1 VAAADEV
8 FWGSKQIEAEELM
21 GRVAFVTGGTRGIGA
36 GIAKRLQEDGYKVA
50 VCDVV
55 DEQIVKFKEETGIP
69 GYNINVADY
78 ASVAEGVKKV
88 EADVGPI
95 DILVNNAG
103 ITRDG
108 RFVKMTREKNW
119 DPVIAVN
126 LTSAFNTCN
135 VILPGMTER
144 KWGRIVNISSMNGQ
158 RGQFG
163 QCNYSATKA
172 GLIGLTRSL
181 ALECARAGVT
191 VNAVAP
197 GFILTEMT
205 AAMPKDILDAEV
217 QKIPVQRIGQP
228 EDIAAAVAFLA
239 SDDAGFITGQTLS
252 VNGGQLMP

>member
-1 VAAADEV
+1 MA
-8 FWGSKQIEAEELM
+8 
-21 GRVAFVTGGTRGIGA
+21 RVALVTGGTRGIGA
-36 GIAKRLQEDGYKVA
+36 AIAKRFKADGVNVA

-55 DEQIVKFKEETGIP
+55 DDQIKSFTAETGIP
-69 GYNINVADY
+69 GFNINVADY
-78 ASVAEGVKKV
+78 DSVKEGAAKIEAE
-88 EADVGPI
+88 VGPV

-108 RFVKMTREKNW
+108 RLVKMTREKNW

-126 LTSAFNTCN
+126 LTSAFNTLN
-135 VILPGMTER
+135 VFAPGMVER
-144 KWGRIVNISSMNGQ
+144 GWGRIINISSMNGQ

-172 GLIGLTRSL
+172 GIIGLSRSFSM
-181 ALECARAGVT
+181 EVARNGVT
-191 VNAVAP
+191 VNVVAP

-205 AAMPKDILDAEV
+205 AAMPKEILDGEV
-217 QKIPVQRIGQP
+217 KKIPMSRIGQP

-239 SDDAGFITGQTLS
+239 SDDAEWITGQTLS

>member
-1 VAAADEV
+1 MA
-8 FWGSKQIEAEELM
+8 
-21 GRVAFVTGGTRGIGA
+21 RVALVTGGTRGIGA
-36 GIAKRLQEDGYKVA
+36 GIAKRLQKDGYKVA

-55 DEQIVKFKEETGIP
+55 DEQIAKFKEETGIP
-69 GYNINVADY
+69 GWNINVADF
-78 ASVAEGVKKV
+78 ASVSEGLKAV
-88 EADVGPI
+88 EAEVGPI
-95 DILVNNAG
+95 DVLVNNAG

-126 LTSAFNTCN
+126 LGSVFNTCN
-135 VILPGMTER
+135 VVLPGMTER

-172 GLIGLTRSL
+172 GVIGLSRSM

-191 VNAVAP
+191 VNVIAP

-205 AAMPKDILDAEV
+205 AAMPKEILDGEV
-217 QKIPVQRIGQP
+217 AKIPVQRIGQP

-239 SDDAGFITGQTLS
+239 SDDAAFITGQTLS

>member
-1 VAAADEV
+1 
-8 FWGSKQIEAEELM
+8 M

-36 GIAKRLQEDGYKVA
+36 GIAKRLQKDGYTVA

-55 DEQIVKFKEETGIP
+55 EEQIVKFKEETGIP
-69 GYNINVADY
+69 GYDINVADY
-78 ASVAEGVKKV
+78 GSVAEGVKKV
-88 EADVGPI
+88 EAEVGPI
-95 DILVNNAG
+95 DVLVNNAG
-103 ITRDG
+103 ITRDS

-163 QCNYSATKA
+163 QVNYSATKA
-172 GLIGLTRSL
+172 GLIGMTRSL
-181 ALECARAGVT
+181 ALECARNGVT

-205 AAMPKDILDAEV
+205 GAMPKDILEAEV
-217 QKIPVQRIGQP
+217 QKIPMQRIGRP
-228 EDIAAAVAFLA
+228 EDVAAAVAFIA
-239 SDDAGFITGQTLS
+239 SDDASFITGQTIS
-252 VNGGQLMP
+252 VNGGSLMP